1 MKMIARI
8 VSYQRR
14 QVARAAAAK
23 PRPSNQRRRRQ
34 PKQRI
39 GVKNIEGKVHSRTFK
54 INRLMAQPKN
64 INVKKNDVIVRK
76 RLYEGEQYSQQKLE
90 GFIIK
95 ITYVFI

>member
-23 PRPSNQRRRRQ
+23 PGPSNQRRRRQ
-34 PKQRI
+34 SKQRI

-54 INRLMAQPKN
+54 IKRLMAQPKN
-64 INVKKNDVIVRK
+64 INVTKNDVIVRK
-76 RLYEGEQYSQQKLE
+76 MAVRRRTIFPAEVRRVYY
-90 GFIIK
+90 
-95 ITYVFI
+95 